1 MLLQAGQDFT
11 EKDFFKEK
19 FSDAELKKLLGDQL
33 PSTIFNFKSV
43 AFKKSGILAETLTEE
58 AMFELLLEEPRYWR
72 RPLLVIDGTIIPG
85 ASVKQI
91 KELLNI

>member
-1 MLLQAGQDFT
+1 MCIRDR
-11 EKDFFKEK
+11 
-19 FSDAELKKLLGDQL
+19 
-33 PSTIFNFKSV
+33 
-43 AFKKSGILAETLTEE
+43 AETLTEE

-85 ASVKQI
+85 ASIKQI